1 MASHAT
7 RLAELGIDLI
17 GGCCGS
23 TPTHIAAMGATLIP
37 A

>member
-1 MASHAT
+1 MAAHVV
-7 RLAELGIDLI
+7 RLREIGVELI

-23 TPTHIAAMGATLIP
+23 TPTHLAAMRDALT